1 LANVDHASGGIWAG
15 IIVASVE
22 DDRDSGLRAIFAEL
36 RFPAPVWLLVAQAHS
51 WGADVECV
59 DKLNG
64 LPVKDYQ
71 RLDDVLHA
79 LGQQPRTSHR
89 RAGRWITPSSRTE
102 GIDTVPTVDGLL

>member
-1 LANVDHASGGIWAG
+1 LANDDHAPGGIRAG
-15 IIVASVE
+15 IIVTSVE

-36 RFPAPVWLLVAQAHS
+36 RFPAPLWLLIAQAHS

-59 DKLNG
+59 DNLND

-79 LGQQPRTSHR
+79 LDQQPSTRSKARESTSR
-89 RAGRWITPSSRTE
+89 G
-102 GIDTVPTVDGLL
+102 